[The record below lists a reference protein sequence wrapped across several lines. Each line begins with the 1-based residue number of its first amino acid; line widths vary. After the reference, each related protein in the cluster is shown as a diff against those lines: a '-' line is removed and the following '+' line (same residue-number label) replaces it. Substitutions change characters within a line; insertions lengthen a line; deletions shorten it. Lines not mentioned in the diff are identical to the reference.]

1 MRVRYHSRSI
11 MRISLRWVAVALLA
25 LATPASAHPVPFS
38 YLDLRLQPHEID
50 GTLVAHIYD
59 VAHDLNVSPMERLLD
74 PAIVSRVSDALTA
87 LMSQRLQVAADG
99 RVLTPTWARAEALP
113 DRQSVRIRITYPTT
127 TAAGVVTVR
136 ARLFPY
142 DPVHQTFLNVY
153 EGDGLTQAILDAHR
167 AEFEY
172 FAGTR
177 QGVFAVMKKFVPAG
191 IHHILIGP
199 D

>member
-1 MRVRYHSRSI
+1 

-127 TAAGVVTVR
+127 TAAGVVTMMPRSVHPAPSDQFTDAKAAWNTWQARQPAASAPTR
-136 ARLFPY
+136 AP
-142 DPVHQTFLNVY
+142 
-153 EGDGLTQAILDAHR
+153 
-167 AEFEY
+167 
-172 FAGTR
+172 
-177 QGVFAVMKKFVPAG
+177 
-191 IHHILIGP
+191 
-199 D
+199 